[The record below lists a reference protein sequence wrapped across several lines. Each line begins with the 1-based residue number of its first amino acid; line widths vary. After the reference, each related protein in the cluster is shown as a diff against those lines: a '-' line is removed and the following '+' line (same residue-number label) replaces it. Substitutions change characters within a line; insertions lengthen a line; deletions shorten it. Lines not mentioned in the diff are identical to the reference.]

1 MKRKQFSAQTA
12 EGSLINVGNERLAGI
27 FRWILLIFALI
38 MNNFGD
44 NPFNVS
50 RVNGVLA
57 LWGAVSLTTL
67 AYLFL
72 QRHPGRFYAYMTT
85 AVDMLVGAM
94 ITYLT
99 GGYSSAFSMIF
110 FLVIIVSALRFGVV
124 GAVVCAAAV
133 SALYLCAGAVGPL
146 RETGGL
152 ELYHF
157 RAIIL
162 GRLFVFF
169 VVAMVATVMA
179 RAFSQHRETVTRE
192 LVERQ
197 LMTEINMAL
206 ANAIE
211 AKDAYTRG
219 HSERLAKLSGALA
232 MRLGLPSEEVTAV
245 RLGAILHDVGKI
257 GIPDRIL
264 RQSLALSDDDRAW
277 VRRHPQIGA
286 DIIGPVAG
294 LQRVAPLIR
303 HHHEKWDGSG
313 YPDGLKGEAIPLGAR
328 IISVTDAFEAMV
340 ADRSYRASMGL
351 PKAVDELKRGAG
363 SHFDPKIVEAF
374 LNLLETDTIH
384 LPLPTRAVQEQQDRD
399 RKGDA
404 PPLPEAMPKAS

>member
-1 MKRKQFSAQTA
+1 MKRNSQDSFPADA
-12 EGSLINVGNERLAGI
+12 SLISVGNERLAGI

-50 RVNGVLA
+50 KVNAVLA
-57 LWGAVSLTTL
+57 LWGAVSVTTL
-67 AYLFL
+67 TYLL
-72 QRHPGRFYAYMTT
+72 LRRTPGKFYAYMTT
-85 AVDMLVGAM
+85 GVDMLVGAL

-99 GGYSSAFSMIF
+99 GGYTSAFAVIF
-110 FLVIIVSALRFGVV
+110 FLVIIVSALRFGAV
-124 GAVVCAAAV
+124 GAVACAVAVC
-133 SALYLCAGAVGPL
+133 ALYLFAGAVGPL
-146 RETGGL
+146 RTNGSAEF
-152 ELYHF
+152 YQF

-179 RAFSQHRETVTRE
+179 RAFSEHREVVTRQV
-192 LVERQ
+192 VERK
-197 LMTEINMAL
+197 LMAEVNMAL

-219 HSERLAKLSGALA
+219 HSERLARLSGALA
-232 MRLGLPSEEVTAV
+232 LRLGLPPEEVTAV

-303 HHHEKWDGSG
+303 HHHEKWDGTG
-313 YPDGLKGEAIPLGAR
+313 YPDGLKGEAIPMGAR

-340 ADRSYRASMGL
+340 ADRSYRASLGM
-351 PKAVDELKRGAG
+351 PKAIEELQQGAG
-363 SHFDPKIVEAF
+363 SHFDPTIVRAF
-374 LNLLETDTIH
+374 LRLLETDTVH
-384 LPLPTRAVQEQQDRD
+384 LPLPTRAVQEQEERD
-399 RKGDA
+399 RKGEGL
-404 PPLPEAMPKAS
+404 PPQAMPKAS